1 MTEQTYRNLFDRAG
15 PSRALVEDT
24 LAAAE
29 QTTARRRV
37 PVRRLAA
44 AVLCLAVVLGAV
56 NYQALAAGV
65 RWMVGYFTGVGASAG
80 PVAGW

>member
-24 LAAAE
+24 LAAE
-29 QTTARRRV
+29 RTTARRRV

-44 AVLCLAVVLGAV
+44 AGLCLGVVLG
-56 NYQALAAGV
+56 GV
-65 RWMVGYFTGVGASAG
+65 
-80 PVAGW
+80 